1 MTKRFIIYI
10 HLYLASLFLFL
21 ELRIFSS
28 KLYINFSSNII
39 NDFLSIN
46 FLFFII
52 NISLFSINKM
62 FNNKY
67 FNTKCIV
74 IRFLFLLIPLLINFL
89 INIIPLFFYSIV
101 GIFIKNDLFLFV
113 FAFVVGILY
122 MILIT
127 NSEDENIYNIEKIVS
142 FATIDKNTDLSI
154 DSNKKFIKK
163 RDITLFFNLENIK
176 LRINIIKSLLLN
188 IKKKSLLPPE

>member
-1 MTKRFIIYI
+1 
-10 HLYLASLFLFL
+10 
-21 ELRIFSS
+21 
-28 KLYINFSSNII
+28 
-39 NDFLSIN
+39 
-46 FLFFII
+46 
-52 NISLFSINKM
+52 
-62 FNNKY
+62 
-67 FNTKCIV
+67 
-74 IRFLFLLIPLLINFL
+74 
-89 INIIPLFFYSIV
+89 
-101 GIFIKNDLFLFV
+101 
-113 FAFVVGILY
+113 